1 MSTDVEELLREG
13 MERFT
18 TGVQA
23 PAGLARAAVRLRRR
37 RRAVRAAVACGT
49 AAVIA
54 AAAIVV
60 TGVAIGAPA
69 RPGAGLSQTRTA
81 AYVIGR
87 VENALATEHRV
98 LRGSTIS
105 GGGWGPTISWVY
117 GARTRFVEFT
127 GRGCGHAAPSGECTH
142 RGGSEPYLAQ
152 GDAFVRGKRYDVYV
166 TYFDRKWSGSPGWE
180 PMPASACSRT
190 GGLEM
195 SGPAIVTSH
204 WPDFIKAT
212 LGCGAA
218 TVTGH
223 VLIDGRETTKITGSP
238 VTVRLQGGE
247 ARAVREKWVRAQWTL
262 YVDPTTYLPV
272 RISGSNR
279 SFGGPAPSS
288 VFSSVTDIQWLRPTS
303 ANIAKT
309 LVTVPRGFRHVKS
322 PANQ

>member
-13 MERFT
+13 MDRFT

-23 PAGLARAAVRLRRR
+23 PDGLARAAVRLRRR
-37 RRAVRAAVACGT
+37 RRAVRAAVACGA

-54 AAAIVV
+54 VAAIAV
-60 TGVAIGAPA
+60 TGVAVGAPA
-69 RPGAGLSQTRTA
+69 RSGAGLTQARTA

-87 VENALATEHRV
+87 VENALATEHLV
-98 LRGSTIS
+98 LRGHATS
-105 GGGWGPTISWVY
+105 GGWGPTITWVY

-127 GRGCGHAAPSGECTH
+127 SHSCGHAAPSGACTH
-142 RGGSEPYLAQ
+142 HGGSEPYLAQ
-152 GDAFVRGKRYDVYV
+152 GDAFIHGKRYGVYV

-180 PMPASACSRT
+180 TMPASACSRT

-204 WPDFIKAT
+204 WPAFIKAT

-223 VLIDGRETTKITGSP
+223 VRIDGKEATKITGSP

-247 ARAVREKWVRAQWTL
+247 ARAVRERWVRARWTL
-262 YVDPTTYLPV
+262 YVDSKTYLPV

-279 SFGGPAPSS
+279 SFGGPAPSY
-288 VFSSVTDIQWLRPTS
+288 VFSSVTDIQWLRPTA

-309 LVTVPRGFRHVKS
+309 LVTIPPGFRHVNS

>member
-1 MSTDVEELLREG
+1 MNTDVEELLREG

-23 PAGLARAAVRLRRR
+23 PAGLARTAVRLRRQ
-37 RRAVRAAVACGT
+37 RRAIRAAVACG
-49 AAVIA
+49 AVAVIA
-54 AAAIVV
+54 VAAIAV
-60 TGVAIGAPA
+60 TGMPGGAPA
-69 RPGAGLSQTRTA
+69 RPGPGLAQARTA
-81 AYVIGR
+81 AYVISR

-98 LRGSTIS
+98 LRGYAT
-105 GGGWGPTISWVY
+105 GGGWGPTITWVY

-127 GRGCGHAAPSGECTH
+127 GRGCGHAAPSGACTH
-142 RGGSEPYLAQ
+142 HGGSEPYLAQ
-152 GDAFVRGKRYDVYV
+152 GDAIIHGKRYDVYV
-166 TYFDRKWSGSPGWE
+166 TYFDRKWSGGPGWE
-180 PMPASACSRT
+180 PMPPSACSRT

-204 WPDFIKAT
+204 WPAFIKAT

-223 VLIDGRETTKITGSP
+223 VRIDGRETTKITGSP

-247 ARAVREKWVRAQWTL
+247 ARAVREKWVRARWTL
-262 YVDPTTYLPV
+262 YVDSTTYLPV

-279 SFGGPAPSS
+279 SFGGPAPSY
-288 VFSSVTDIQWLRPTS
+288 VFSTVTDIQWLRPTA

-309 LVTVPRGFRHVKS
+309 LVTVPPGFRRVKS
-322 PANQ
+322 SANQ